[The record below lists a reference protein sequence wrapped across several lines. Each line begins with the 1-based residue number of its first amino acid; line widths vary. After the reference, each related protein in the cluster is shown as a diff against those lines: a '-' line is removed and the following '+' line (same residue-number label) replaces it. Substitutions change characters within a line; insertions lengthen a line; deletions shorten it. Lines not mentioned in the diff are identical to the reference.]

1 MIRFLGVDIAN
12 VVLSIL
18 LALVCLA
25 SAVSDFKL
33 LPQIVE
39 SMQRLRMPTRII
51 PALGVTKVAGALG
64 LLVGLSNDALG
75 TYAAACLTVYFFLAT
90 ILHLRVRDTA
100 ANTAPAAALMVV
112 ALLSFITSL

>member
-1 MIRFLGVDIAN
+1 MVRFLCVNVAN

-18 LALVCLA
+18 LAAVCLA
-25 SAVSDFKL
+25 SAVADFKL

-51 PALGVTKVAGALG
+51 PALGITKVAGALG

-75 TYAAACLTVYFFLAT
+75 TYAAVCLTVYFFLAT